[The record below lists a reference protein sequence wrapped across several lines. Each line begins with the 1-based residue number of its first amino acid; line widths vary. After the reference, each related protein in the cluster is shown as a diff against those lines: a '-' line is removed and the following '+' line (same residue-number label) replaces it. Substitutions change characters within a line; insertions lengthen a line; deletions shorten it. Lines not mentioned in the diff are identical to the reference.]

1 MPPTRSTGSRQ
12 GHGGTGEATAGTMRT
27 FADGDEMAAAA
38 GEWLCGLARS
48 TDRTFAVCL
57 SGGSTPRR
65 LYTTL
70 AGPAIAHKFPWRRV
84 HWFWGDERFVPRDHP
99 DSNYRMVYEALLAR
113 APVPDANIHPVAVD
127 GTSPQRAAVAYE
139 QELKRFHGADRL
151 DPERPLFDVTLL
163 GLGEDGH
170 TASLF
175 PGHAALHEQRRWV
188 VAVVGATPPARI
200 SLTFP
205 VLDSSRDVAFLVTG
219 DGKRSILARA
229 RAGDP
234 ALPAAHVRPVGRLHW
249 FVDRAAA
256 GGTPTV

>member
-1 MPPTRSTGSRQ
+1 MPGSTGSRQ
-12 GHGGTGEATAGTMRT
+12 GHGAAGETATGALRT
-27 FADGDEMAAAA
+27 FADADEMATAT

-65 LYTTL
+65 LYERL
-70 AGPAIAHKFPWRRV
+70 AGPALAPKFPWRRV

-99 DSNYRMVYEALLAR
+99 DSNYRMVSEALLAR
-113 APVPDANIHPVAVD
+113 APVPAANIHPVPVD
-127 GTSPQRAAVAYE
+127 GLSPQRAAVAYE
-139 QELKRFHGADRL
+139 AELKRFYGADRL
-151 DPERPLFDVTLL
+151 DPARPLFDVTLL

-175 PGHAALHEQRRWV
+175 PGHAALREQRRWV

-200 SLTFP
+200 TLTYP
-205 VLDSSRDVAFLVTG
+205 VLDSSRDVVFLVVS
-219 DGKRSILARA
+219 DAKRDILARA

-234 ALPAAHVRPVGRLHW
+234 ALPAARIHPVGQLHW
-249 FVDRAAA
+249 FVDHAAA
-256 GGTPTV
+256 GRIPTG